1 MSRNLNAKVGEM
13 EYDGLVVDLVP
24 EVEVRGGT
32 IRKLAAKATIKRGTI
47 LAKDAD
53 GKLIVLGSDV
63 DNTGTFSATGDGS
76 TTKFSLVSGGVTPS
90 AVAEVKVDGTA
101 TTAYTYNKVT
111 GELEFSEA
119 PANTKTIAVKFV
131 TGGGNADCILCDDV
145 VVGTESDENVSVYTA
160 GCFNLNKVHVADGY
174 TISATDFD
182 ALRKYSIV
190 FKAAFAG
197 N

>member
-32 IRKLAAKATIKRGTI
+32 IRKLAAATTLKRGTI
-47 LAKDAD
+47 LAKSSKDNT
-53 GKLIVLGSDV
+53 LVVLG
-63 DNTGTFSATGDGS
+63 TEATDGE
-76 TTKFSLVSGGVTPS
+76 TLTP
-90 AVAEVKVDGTA
+90 
-101 TTAYTYNKVT
+101 
-111 GELEFSEA
+111 
-119 PANTKTIAVKFV
+119 
-131 TGGGNADCILCDDV
+131 DCILCDDTV
-145 VVGTESDENVSVYTA
+145 FGTDADVSVSVYTA
-160 GCFNLNKVHVADGY
+160 GCFNTNRVHVADGY

>member
-32 IRKLAAKATIKRGTI
+32 IRKLAAATTLKRGTI
-47 LAKDAD
+47 LAKSSKDNT
-53 GKLIVLGSDV
+53 LVVLG
-63 DNTGTFSATGDGS
+63 TAATDGE
-76 TTKFSLVSGGVTPS
+76 TLTP
-90 AVAEVKVDGTA
+90 
-101 TTAYTYNKVT
+101 
-111 GELEFSEA
+111 
-119 PANTKTIAVKFV
+119 
-131 TGGGNADCILCDDV
+131 DCILCDNV
-145 VVGTESDENVSVYTA
+145 TVGTDADVSVSVYTT
-160 GCFNLNKVHVADGY
+160 GCFNTNRVHVADGY
-174 TISATDFD
+174 TISATDLD

>member
-1 MSRNLNAKVGEM
+1 MRNLNAKVGEM

-32 IRKLAAKATIKRGTI
+32 IRKLAKETTLKRGTI
-47 LAKDAD
+47 LAKSSKDNT
-53 GKLIVLGSDV
+53 LVVLG
-63 DNTGTFSATGDGS
+63 TEATDGE
-76 TTKFSLVSGGVTPS
+76 TLTP
-90 AVAEVKVDGTA
+90 
-101 TTAYTYNKVT
+101 
-111 GELEFSEA
+111 
-119 PANTKTIAVKFV
+119 
-131 TGGGNADCILCDDV
+131 DCILCDDT
-145 VVGTESDENVSVYTA
+145 VVGTDADVSASVYTA
-160 GCFNLNKVHVADGY
+160 GCFNPNRVHVAEGY

>member
-1 MSRNLNAKVGEM
+1 MRNLNAKVGEM

-32 IRKLAAKATIKRGTI
+32 IRKLAKETTLKRGTI
-47 LAKDAD
+47 LAKSSKDNTLVVLGTAAAD
-53 GKLIVLGSDV
+53 GETL
-63 DNTGTFSATGDGS
+63 
-76 TTKFSLVSGGVTPS
+76 TP
-90 AVAEVKVDGTA
+90 
-101 TTAYTYNKVT
+101 
-111 GELEFSEA
+111 
-119 PANTKTIAVKFV
+119 
-131 TGGGNADCILCDDV
+131 DCILCDDT
-145 VVGTESDENVSVYTA
+145 VVGTDADVSVSVYTA
-160 GCFNLNKVHVADGY
+160 GCFNTNRVHVADGY